1 MKHNST
7 SGRGGESTTGAI
19 TIHHIHIGNGYD
31 SGSGNGAEDADN
43 YIVSSSSPSYWG
55 CTTKQKNEDILQHRV
70 VCVKRKRVP
79 EDYNERDIHHGNATK
94 ALFQTFGAAE
104 QFVPKNLDGG
114 SKSTKYTEIQSEYVG
129 NLENIKLLKSRI
141 MA

>member
-1 MKHNST
+1 MDMILAVAMALKMPTIT
-7 SGRGGESTTGAI
+7 SSR
-19 TIHHIHIGNGYD
+19 HPPRLIGD
-31 SGSGNGAEDADN
+31 
-43 YIVSSSSPSYWG
+43 VPPS
-55 CTTKQKNEDILQHRV
+55 KKNEDILQHRV

-79 EDYNERDIHHGNATK
+79 EDYNERDIHHGKATK

-114 SKSTKYTEIQSEYVG
+114 SRSTKYTEIQSEYVG
-129 NLENIKLLKSRI
+129 NLDNIKLLKARI